1 MKWKVSVLIFTGISA
16 ILLLFYLNRVLWI
29 ERLLLHVSAPVF
41 GKVWQSEVQKFRQL
55 YPLDSAQVFFLG
67 DSHMEQ
73 CEWHEVLPEWNCAN
87 RGIGS
92 ETSEGLL
99 SRLDCLPENGNN
111 RTVFL
116 QTGVNDLIAGKSA
129 QEVLERYQK
138 VLDRLSSAGY
148 RVVPTLVFP
157 VRYLSGV
164 NDGVPFLNEGIRKL
178 AASRGLRLI
187 DLNPYLLEER
197 KLRAEFSFDGVHL
210 NADGYQLWLKEI
222 RKHLAKPADSGFR

>member
-16 ILLLFYLNRVLWI
+16 ILLLFYLHRVLWI

-41 GKVWQSEVQKFRQL
+41 GKVWQAEVQKFRNL
-55 YPLDSAQVFFLG
+55 YPNDSVRLIFLG

-87 RGIGS
+87 RGIGG
-92 ETSEGLL
+92 ETTEGLL
-99 SRLDCLPENGNN
+99 SRLDCLPENGNH

-116 QTGVNDLIAGKSA
+116 QTGVNDLIAGKSTP
-129 QEVLERYQK
+129 EVLERYRK
-138 VLDRLSSAGY
+138 ILDRLCSAGY

-157 VRYLSGV
+157 VRYLTGV
-164 NDGVPFLNEGIRKL
+164 NERVPFLNEGIRKL
-178 AASRGLRLI
+178 AASRSLNLI
-187 DLNPYLLEER
+187 DLNPLLLDDK

-210 NADGYQLWLKEI
+210 NAAGYSLWLKEI
-222 RKHLAKPADSGFR
+222 RLRLAEKQVSGSR